1 MRRLRYFL
9 TLAEELHFGRAA
21 RRLFIA
27 QQALSK
33 QIKVLEAELGVALV
47 RRTTREVALTAA
59 GAAFV
64 DTCRDVVARLD
75 AGALHVR
82 EIGDGRRGLL
92 RVGFFV
98 AAALELTTPILNDH
112 RAHFPSVELELREY
126 NFLDPSA
133 GLADGG
139 SDVAFVRLPV
149 GGVEIAYEPLFTEAR
164 VAALSASHPLAAR
177 ASVTV
182 ADLLPLRM
190 TTSRYAEAAYREFW
204 TLASHR
210 SEPPQPP
217 IETSS
222 HREELEIVATGQ
234 AFSTTTVSAARFTPH
249 TGVRFVPIED
259 VPRVTCALAW
269 RAGDLD
275 PLAAAFVETA
285 KKTRDRETQIVAAIE
300 NATA

>member
-1 MRRLRYFL
+1 V

-21 RRLFIA
+21 QRLFIA

-33 QIKVLEAELGVALV
+33 QIKVLEAEVGVVLL
-47 RRTTREVALTAA
+47 RRTTREVELTAA
-59 GAAFV
+59 GAEFLEV
-64 DTCRDVVARLD
+64 CRDVLARLD
-75 AGALHVR
+75 AGALDVQA
-82 EIGDGRRGLL
+82 IGTGHRGVL

-112 RAHFPSVELELREY
+112 RDRCPAVELELREY

-149 GGVEIAYEPLFTEAR
+149 GGVRIEYEPLFTEAR
-164 VAALSASHPLAAR
+164 VAALSSSHPLAAR
-177 ASVTV
+177 GSVTV

-190 TTSRYAEAAYREFW
+190 TTSRYAEHAYREFW
-204 TLASHR
+204 TLGSHR
-210 SEPPQPP
+210 CEPLEPP

-222 HREELEIVATGQ
+222 HMEELEIVATGR
-234 AFSTTTVSAARFTPH
+234 AFSTTTVAAARFTPH
-249 TGVRFVPIED
+249 AGVRFVPIED
-259 VPRVTCALAW
+259 VPRVTCGLAW
-269 RAGDLD
+269 RYGDLS

-285 KKTRDRETQIVAAIE
+285 RQTRDREQAIVHAIE
-300 NATA
+300 NALP